1 MTRNEQNVLNFVI
14 AAKTRPDKICFFL
27 SMKLDG
33 AFFAEERDRFLLFE
47 DKYKFTTQVRV
58 RHND

>member
-14 AAKTRPDKICFFL
+14 AAKTRPDKIYFF
-27 SMKLDG
+27 SFNEVRWS
-33 AFFAEERDRFLLFE
+33 FFAEERDRFLLFK
-47 DKYKFTTQVRV
+47 DKYKFTTQVRA